1 MKHLIMVVMV
11 AMFATGCASVGDV
24 EALQSQVSALES
36 NDKVVASEIS
46 ALKSKTNESPDEKV
60 LGTLIDWV
68 PWTVP
73 PESYAVNVSVP
84 LLAVIR

>member
-11 AMFATGCASVGDV
+11 AMCATGCASVGDV

-46 ALKSKTNESPDEKV
+46 ALKSKALVCETKHADCDKHCKAIETKLDKV
-60 LGTLIDWV
+60 FKK
-68 PWTVP
+68 
-73 PESYAVNVSVP
+73 SQYK
-84 LLAVIR
+84 